1 MNINITPKQ
10 LNYILISLR
19 RYGKELA
26 GRNEEEFGDDYDDL
40 LAIEHII
47 ENLEK
52 IQKENINAV

>member
-1 MNINITPKQ
+1 MEINVTPKQ

-26 GRNEEEFGDDYDDL
+26 GRDEVEFGDDYEDL

-47 ENLEK
+47 EILEK
-52 IQKENINAV
+52 VQKENISAV

>member
-1 MNINITPKQ
+1 MNINVTPKQ

-19 RYGKELA
+19 RYRKELA

-40 LAIEHII
+40 LAVENII

-52 IQKENINAV
+52 VQKENINAV